1 MKNLFLIVVM
11 TFSGMIAQ
19 NDKFVFPENQQ
30 SDLNKQQ
37 LVFEVAGTPKEL
49 YHKTINFLEKIF
61 PNLLPRPFLP
71 APVLTFVLTNCDEVL
86 S

>member
-37 LVFEVAGTPKEL
+37 LVTV
-49 YHKTINFLEKIF
+49 
-61 PNLLPRPFLP
+61 
-71 APVLTFVLTNCDEVL
+71 
-86 S
+86 

>member
-1 MKNLFLIVVM
+1 M

-37 LVFEVAGTPKEL
+37 LVFEVAGTPQR
-49 YHKTINFLEKIF
+49 I
-61 PNLLPRPFLP
+61 
-71 APVLTFVLTNCDEVL
+71 V

>member
-1 MKNLFLIVVM
+1 MKYLFLIVVM

-49 YHKTINFLEKIF
+49 YHKTINFLEKKYQNSCF
-61 PNLLPRPFLP
+61 VFLTKEEGETLK
-71 APVLTFVLTNCDEVL
+71 VETN
-86 S
+86 